1 MMNSVSIDPIY
12 GNIPLPQWLI
22 EIKDRE
28 EIRRMMFIRQ
38 LGLKASISFPGAIH
52 TRYSH
57 SLGSMHL
64 AGKIARILSEKA
76 ANTGNPKTAQSLR
89 ENENTIMAAAFLH
102 DIGHGPYSH
111 VLDYPLKDLAKK
123 THEDVTS
130 EIVKSCFKSD
140 LEKHAIPVDFVA
152 QIIQNSRSPHYQFIC
167 GIVNGPLDA
176 DKIDYILR
184 DSYHVGLKYSFDAGV
199 FTNEYVVLGDGD
211 NLSACQLGLEPTP
224 EAIRTAEIYILI
236 WKNLYDLVYYIPAS
250 RIAEKMLEK
259 AILIAARDEPSFK
272 ELFTNMGKYSKMS
285 DNDLDTQLKKITG
298 FPKEIVDRIYK
309 GKNLLYQEAFSD
321 VLTKK
326 SYKMSEKFLNALKDD
341 PDALSDDLS
350 KKFSDEMKSNL
361 YWHICDIIPPKIPKE
376 IRLNKKDEETGEPE
390 TLAKNSPVIQVLEG
404 EKEEIQYEI
413 KVYTHPDEKVD
424 NQKRKM
430 IKETLEALAS
440 E

>member
-76 ANTGNPKTAQSLR
+76 TKTGKPNTAQSLR

-102 DIGHGPYSH
+102 DIGHGPFSH
-111 VLDYPLKDLAKK
+111 VLDYPLKNIVKK
-123 THEDVTS
+123 THEDIAS
-130 EIVKSCFKSD
+130 EIIKSCFKYD

-167 GIVNGPLDA
+167 GIVNGQLDA

-184 DSYHVGLKYSFDAGV
+184 DSYHVGLKYSFDADV
-199 FTNEYVVLGDGD
+199 FTNEYVVLGDD
-211 NLSACQLGLEPTP
+211 ADLSACQLGLEHNPQ
-224 EAIRTAEIYILI
+224 AIRTAEIYILI
-236 WKNLYDLVYYIPAS
+236 WKNLYDLVYYIPDS

-259 AILIAARDEPSFK
+259 AILVAAHDQASFK
-272 ELFTNMGKYSKMS
+272 ELFTNTEEYSKMS
-285 DNDLDTQLKKITG
+285 DNDLDTQLKKVTG
-298 FPKEIVDRIYK
+298 FPKDTVDRIYK
-309 GKNLLYQEAFSD
+309 GKNALYHEAFSD
-321 VLTKK
+321 ALTKK
-326 SYKMSEKFLNALKDD
+326 TYKMSENFLNALRDD
-341 PDALSDDLS
+341 PDALSEDLS
-350 KKFSDEMKSNL
+350 KKIADEMKCDL
-361 YWHICDIIPPKIPKE
+361 YRYICDIIPPKTPKE
-376 IRLNKKDEETGEPE
+376 IRLNKIDEKIGEPE
-390 TLAKNSPVIQVLEG
+390 TLAANSPVIRVLEG

-424 NQKRKM
+424 DQKRKM
-430 IKETLEALAS
+430 LKETLESLTS